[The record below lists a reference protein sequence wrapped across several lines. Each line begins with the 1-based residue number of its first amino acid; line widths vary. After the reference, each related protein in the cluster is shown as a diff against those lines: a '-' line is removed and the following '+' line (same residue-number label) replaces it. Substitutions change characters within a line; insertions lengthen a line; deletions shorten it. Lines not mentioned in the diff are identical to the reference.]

1 LSKAASK
8 KDSGSGG
15 RAGWHFPGGLA
26 VKANFLADGRRPVNL
41 RCGSSVSFT
50 KLMAKHPTIPLTALA
65 LGLMPLA
72 ALGNGL
78 RLPSQ
83 DAFATARGEAFV
95 ATADNP
101 SAIYY
106 NPAGLTQLNG
116 NNLRAG
122 LYALYYDPTYQPPA
136 SANNAGNTYH
146 VKNQYAFAPQLFISS
161 RLLETP
167 VSFGLGVYAPYG
179 GAISWPSG
187 TGFRTVG
194 TQSSLTYIRVNPVVA
209 VKLGDGFSFGAGLMV
224 DYANIDL
231 EQGLR
236 PNSTFVN
243 YFHFNGD
250 GYSVGYNAGLLW
262 QPVEKISVGATFRSQ
277 TSFTMNGNT
286 SMAQFPTIPS
296 TSLPASMD
304 LTFPLTAVAGLSY
317 RPTPRWNLEFD
328 ADYTD
333 WSSFGKTSIKQ
344 QGVPPYP
351 VRQNIPVKFGWQASW
366 MYELGATR
374 YFDNGW
380 HASAGY
386 IFNQTSVPNTYYS
399 PLVADVDRHI
409 FSLGAGRDGKLF
421 DFDITYQVGYGPEHS
436 VTGSSAPSTPG
447 FSSSERAN
455 GVYAF
460 FSQAVMVAVGVHF

>member
-1 LSKAASK
+1 M
-8 KDSGSGG
+8 
-15 RAGWHFPGGLA
+15 PG
-26 VKANFLADGRRPVNL
+26 NL
-41 RCGSSVSFT
+41 RCGSSVAFT

-65 LGLMPLA
+65 LGMVPLA
-72 ALGNGL
+72 ALGNGM

-106 NPAGLTQLNG
+106 NPAGLTQLDG

-122 LYALYYDPTYQPPA
+122 IYALYYDPTYQPPT
-136 SANNAGNTYH
+136 SANNAGNTYNTKKQFA
-146 VKNQYAFAPQLFISS
+146 VAPQFFISS
-161 RLLETP
+161 SLKEVP
-167 VSFGLGVYAPYG
+167 VSLGLGVYAPYG
-179 GAISWPSG
+179 GSISWPSSTRSG

-194 TQSSLTYIRVNPVVA
+194 TQSSLTYIRVNPVIA
-209 VKLGDGFSFGAGLMV
+209 LKFGDCFSFGAGVMV
-224 DYANIDL
+224 DYADIDL

-236 PNSTFVN
+236 PVSQPPN
-243 YFHFNGD
+243 YFRFGGY
-250 GYSVGYNAGLLW
+250 GYSVGYNLGALW
-262 QPVEKISVGATFRSQ
+262 HPVEQISLGATFRSR
-277 TSFTMNGNT
+277 TRFTMDGTT
-286 SMAQFPTIPS
+286 SMAQLPRTIPP
-296 TSLPASMD
+296 TSLPATMD
-304 LTFPLTAVAGLSY
+304 LTFPLTAVIGLSY
-317 RPTPRWNLEFD
+317 RPTPKWNLEFD

-333 WSSFGKTSIKQ
+333 WSSFGKTTIKQ
-344 QGVPPYP
+344 QGVTPFPVQQDIP
-351 VRQNIPVKFGWQASW
+351 VRFGWEASW

-386 IFNQTSVPNTYYS
+386 VFNQTSVPNTYYS

-409 FSLGAGRDGKLF
+409 FSLGAGRNGKRF

-436 VTGSSAPSTPG
+436 VTDSSPSSTPG
-447 FSSSERAN
+447 FSSGQRAN
-455 GVYAF
+455 GVYSF